1 MPSTNK
7 RINLTIPD
15 ELYARIVSYKEE
27 NGIMND
33 TNACYQLIIQ
43 QLNAYDNMKSM
54 NKIIRNMT
62 LEEMKNISADGL
74 SILKAGIDSGSMPG
88 LKE

>member
-7 RINLTIPD
+7 RINLTVPD
-15 ELYARIVSYKEE
+15 ELYKRIIAYKEE

-54 NKIIRNMT
+54 TKLIQGMSLEQLNSFSNEGMAYIKQNM
-62 LEEMKNISADGL
+62 G
-74 SILKAGIDSGSMPG
+74 SGSMPG
-88 LKE
+88 VKE